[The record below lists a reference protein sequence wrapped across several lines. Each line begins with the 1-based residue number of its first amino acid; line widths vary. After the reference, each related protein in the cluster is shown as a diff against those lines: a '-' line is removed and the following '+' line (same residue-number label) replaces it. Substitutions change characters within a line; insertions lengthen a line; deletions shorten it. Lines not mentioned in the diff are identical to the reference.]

1 MKKGM
6 RKSIALLSVAA
17 LCLGGCNSK
26 KNALEN
32 TETTTI
38 ETSTEQTSEQT
49 TTEGITTEATTKENT
64 TQMTTTE
71 EASTTEATTEVTTEA
86 STEATSEEPVT
97 EENSAGS
104 EAYPEAE
111 DFVLV
116 SDMIPE
122 AVLEIRYY
130 TDYNFVGERID
141 GYEEPVALLTKEA
154 ASALKEVNDDLMEQG
169 YKIKIYDAYRP
180 QQAVDNF
187 VSWAEDVNDTKMK
200 ADFYPEV
207 DKSLL
212 FDQGYIGRHSGHSRG
227 STVDLTLV
235 DKDTGFD
242 VDMGGTFDYF
252 GEKSHPDYSGVTDV
266 QYEHRMILRNAMT
279 AHGFRPLD
287 TEWWH
292 FTLENEPYPDTYFSF
307 PVNSKSVGE

>member
-1 MKKGM
+1 
-6 RKSIALLSVAA
+6 
-17 LCLGGCNSK
+17 
-26 KNALEN
+26 
-32 TETTTI
+32 
-38 ETSTEQTSEQT
+38 
-49 TTEGITTEATTKENT
+49 
-64 TQMTTTE
+64 
-71 EASTTEATTEVTTEA
+71 
-86 STEATSEEPVT
+86 
-97 EENSAGS
+97 
-104 EAYPEAE
+104 
-111 DFVLV
+111 
-116 SDMIPE
+116 
-122 AVLEIRYY
+122 
-130 TDYNFVGERID
+130 
-141 GYEEPVALLTKEA
+141 
-154 ASALKEVNDDLMEQG
+154 
-169 YKIKIYDAYRP
+169 
-180 QQAVDNF
+180 
-187 VSWAEDVNDTKMK
+187 MK

-279 AHGFRPLD
+279 AHGFRPID